1 LEGHGTAPAALAVW
15 LETSALGEVARD
27 SLWLYPLVSIAHVLA
42 IAVLVGS
49 IVVFDLRVLGLAPS
63 IPLAAA
69 GRLVLPLARA
79 AFAVA
84 ALSGF
89 VMLAADAT
97 HLAANPAFLV
107 KGVLILLAGAN
118 VALFH
123 LIAQPDLDRP
133 VGGLTRTAAAASAL
147 LWLSVAASGR
157 AIAYL

>member
-1 LEGHGTAPAALAVW
+1 MDDHGVAPVAWAAW
-15 LETSALGEVARD
+15 LEASALGHAARD

-42 IAVLVGS
+42 IAVLVGG
-49 IVVFDLRVLGLAPS
+49 ILVFDLRVLGLAPA

-69 GRLVLPLARA
+69 GRLVLPLTRG

-84 ALSGF
+84 ALSGL

-97 HLAANPAFLV
+97 HIASNPAFLV
-107 KGVLILLAGAN
+107 KAVLLLLAGAN

-123 LIAQPDLDRP
+123 VIAQPDLAAP
-133 VGGLTRTAAAASAL
+133 VGGLARTAAACSAV

-157 AIAYL
+157 AIAYF